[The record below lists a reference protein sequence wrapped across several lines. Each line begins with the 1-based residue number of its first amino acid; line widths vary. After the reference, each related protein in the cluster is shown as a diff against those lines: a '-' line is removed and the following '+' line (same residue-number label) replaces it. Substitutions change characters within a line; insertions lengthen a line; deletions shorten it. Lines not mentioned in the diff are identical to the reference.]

1 MKKITL
7 GVVVGNRAFFADS
20 LVGTGRR
27 EILDVL
33 GQWNVETV
41 ALDETAT
48 KLGAVE
54 TWADAQKCADLFRA
68 NRDKI
73 DGILVTLP
81 NFGDEKGVADA
92 LRLADL
98 NVPVLVHAFPDDVEE
113 LTSAGRRDAFC
124 GKISVCN
131 NLYQYGIPFSL
142 TQNHTVAPGSAE
154 FRAEMKKFVSVCN
167 TVKGLRR
174 VRLGAVGARPNAF
187 KTVRYSEKLFEAA
200 GIDVSTLDMSEVL
213 GVAEKLADDD
223 SRVKAKLDEVRAY
236 ANTDGVPPRSLV
248 LIAKLGI
255 VLSDWMAENDIDAT
269 AIQCWSSLQQN
280 YGVNVCTIMS
290 MMSDKLMPSACEVDV
305 AGTVSM
311 YALQLASGSPAAL
324 VDWNNNYQNDPNKCI
339 YFHCGN
345 WAKSLV
351 SEIKIVSAEVLGTTL
366 GPENTW
372 GAVDGRT
379 GAGPLTYARVDT
391 DDRHGRIR
399 TYVGEGVFTDDYLSR
414 MSGMKAVVQV
424 PELQKLMRYVC
435 RNGFAHHA
443 AMSQSSVAEVLADAF
458 EIYLGWDVYHHQG

>member
-1 MKKITL
+1 M
-7 GVVVGNRAFFADS
+7 
-20 LVGTGRR
+20 
-27 EILDVL
+27 
-33 GQWNVETV
+33 
-41 ALDETAT
+41 ALDETTT

-54 TWADAQKCADLFRA
+54 TWADAQKCAALFRA

-92 LRLADL
+92 IRLSEL

-131 NLYQYGIPFSL
+131 NLYQYGIPFSV
-142 TQNHTVAPGSAE
+142 TQSHTVAPKSEE
-154 FRAEMKKFVSVCN
+154 FKAEMRKFLGLCSA
-167 TVKGLRR
+167 VKGLRR

-187 KTVRYSEKLFEAA
+187 KTVRYSEKLLEAA

-213 GVAEKLADDD
+213 GAANKLAAED
-223 SRVKAKLDEVRAY
+223 SRVKAKLEEINVY
-236 ANTDGVPPRSLV
+236 ANAKDVPPPSLV

-280 YGVNVCTIMS
+280 YGVNACTIMS
-290 MMSDKLMPSACEVDV
+290 MMSDKLMPSACEVDI

-311 YALQLASGSPAAL
+311 YALQLASGTPAAL

-351 SEIKIVSAEVLGTTL
+351 SEIKIVSAEVLAPPWGRKTPGVRSMAAT
-366 GPENTW
+366 GP
-372 GAVDGRT
+372 GR
-379 GAGPLTYARVDT
+379 
-391 DDRHGRIR
+391 
-399 TYVGEGVFTDDYLSR
+399 
-414 MSGMKAVVQV
+414 
-424 PELQKLMRYVC
+424 
-435 RNGFAHHA
+435 
-443 AMSQSSVAEVLADAF
+443 
-458 EIYLGWDVYHHQG
+458 